1 MKKVLILINQLSET
15 PTPDEQDVLDQ
26 AQIIEES
33 LNKIGYKT
41 QRTVFSFN
49 LEKTKQQILKSK
61 ANYVFNLVESV
72 DGKAEL
78 IHLAPALLHSL
89 KIPFTGSGAETMIIT
104 TNKPLAKQLL
114 RFHNVLTAEWHLAP
128 KTAHL
133 KPDTKYIAKPIYEEA
148 SVGIDDNSVFHG
160 NDVQKLENYRK
171 RYGDN
176 FFVEEFIEGREFN
189 ISIFA
194 GKNKPIVL
202 PPAEILFIDFP
213 KNKPTIIGYQAKWKE
228 DSFEY
233 KNTQRTFEFSS
244 KDNALIKKLEKIT
257 AQCWDIF
264 NLRGYAR
271 VDFRVDNK
279 GNIFVLEAN
288 ANPCLSA
295 DAGFYAAAMKA
306 GFAFEDI
313 IDFVIKDCIK

>member
-1 MKKVLILINQLSET
+1 MKKALILINQLSEA

-26 AQIIEES
+26 AQVVEEA
-33 LNKIGYKT
+33 LLKLGFKT
-41 QRTVFSFN
+41 ERAFFSFN
-49 LEKTKQQILKSK
+49 LEKTKQQIIESK
-61 ANYVFNLVESV
+61 ADYVFNLVESV

-78 IHLAPALLHSL
+78 IHFAPALLQSL

-104 TNKPLAKQLL
+104 TNKPLAKQFC
-114 RFHNVLTAEWHLAP
+114 RFHGILTPDWHIAP
-128 KTAHL
+128 SSKDLIHD
-133 KPDTKYIAKPIYEEA
+133 KKYIAKPIYEDA
-148 SVGIDDNSVFHG
+148 SVGIDDNSVFWG
-160 NDVQKLENYRK
+160 NDVQKLENYRT
-171 RYGDN
+171 RYGNN

-189 ISIFA
+189 ISVFA
-194 GKNKPIVL
+194 GKKKPIVL
-202 PPAEILFIDFP
+202 PPAEILFVNFP
-213 KNKPTIIGYQAKWKE
+213 QDKPTIIGYQAKWKE

-233 KNTQRTFEFSS
+233 KNTQRTFEFSA
-244 KDNALIKKLEKIT
+244 KDNALIKKLEAIT
-257 AQCWDIF
+257 AQCWEVF

-271 VDFRVDNK
+271 VDYRLDKN
-279 GNIFVLEAN
+279 GNIYVLEAN